1 MKTFKNIISSLFI
14 MITIVGSSVSSM
26 AQTSG
31 RIYNDAEAFNLKGYV
46 KECVTYN
53 KTNDYKISTISF
65 KSNGEWI
72 TEGDYELERDQN
84 NRLLGYEFTDSGC
97 SFDDDNDE
105 EYPNINYFCD
115 SHTFTWDGNKVSTES
130 YFHEEG
136 YEQGGGVHEHYDID
150 FSYDKNNNIIKA
162 QYCECRDSYTKTYKY
177 TKYDSHGNW
186 IERKVKTIDNREND
200 LGTSIET
207 RVISYY

>member
-46 KECVTYN
+46 KECVSYN

-84 NRLLGYEFTDSGC
+84 NRLLGY
-97 SFDDDNDE
+97 
-105 EYPNINYFCD
+105 
-115 SHTFTWDGNKVSTES
+115 
-130 YFHEEG
+130 
-136 YEQGGGVHEHYDID
+136 
-150 FSYDKNNNIIKA
+150 
-162 QYCECRDSYTKTYKY
+162 DSYC
-177 TKYDSHGNW
+177 
-186 IERKVKTIDNREND
+186 RQ
-200 LGTSIET
+200 
-207 RVISYY
+207 